1 MVPAAQRATAQD
13 RLEKVVQAAVESEL
27 QELGAEQK
35 RMQEEVDAGLEYA
48 RVRASCSQFG

>member
-1 MVPAAQRATAQD
+1 VPAVQREAAQD

-27 QELGAEQK
+27 QELAAEQK
-35 RMQEEVDAGLEYA
+35 LMQEQVDAGLEYA